1 MSPLLVILIYAAT
14 LGAAFLVLHRF
25 HEKPWYLHAA
35 AIVAAVWI
43 GLQHMP
49 EEWNRP
55 TWEMWTGLL
64 FAFLLFWGAAGP
76 VFSLSDEEHHGK
88 HA

>member
-35 AIVAAVWI
+35 AIAGAVWI
-43 GLQHMP
+43 GLQQTP

-55 TWEMWTGLL
+55 AWEMWSGLL
-64 FAFLLFWGAAGP
+64 FAFLHLWGAAGP
-76 VFSLSDEEHHGK
+76 VFSLSGEDHHGN